1 MKILHTMLW
10 ISGQLISLKK
20 PCCFKS
26 WAPNCDPSRWFG
38 SLWRRAHINCLASRL
53 TGVPLGKTKSL
64 CKAFVKVFCRVCP
77 RNGVHPYSI
86 SYIRMPATFL
96 NPQQHSIKL
105 LAKNVTW
112 NSRNAPRKKI
122 KFQFLTL
129 KTLSFKIA
137 KLTCLISTTCLTLTF
152 ENNNATLSNLI
163 VTQGRF
169 CPSSYAS

>member
-1 MKILHTMLW
+1 MKNLHTMLW

-77 RNGVHPYSI
+77 RNGVHPYSV
-86 SYIRMPATFL
+86 SYIRIPATFL

-105 LAKNVTW
+105 RGQKCDLELKKCTQKKNQIPIL
-112 NSRNAPRKKI
+112 NPK
-122 KFQFLTL
+122 
-129 KTLSFKIA
+129 
-137 KLTCLISTTCLTLTF
+137 
-152 ENNNATLSNLI
+152 NLI
-163 VTQGRF
+163 LQNSKAHLLNF
-169 CPSSYAS
+169 NYLSHFDIWEQ